1 MRVRLIEDDRAVASC
16 IDVLLSR
23 HGFHVLVA
31 GLGQDGIALAKQH
44 DYDIVLLDLQ
54 LPDIAGLAV
63 LDTLRLAS
71 IHTPVMIL
79 SGDFTVESKV
89 QALRAGADDY
99 LTKPFDGNELVA
111 RVRAI
116 IHRANAHAQSLITTG
131 KLTVNL
137 DSKTA
142 EACGTKINLTIKE
155 YDMLEALSL
164 RKGASLTKD
173 ALLARLYGGEEEP
186 ERRIIDVFICKL
198 RRKLSNATDGEN
210 YIQTVWGSGYA
221 LRDF

>member
-1 MRVRLIEDDRAVASC
+1 MRVLLIEDDRAVASC
-16 IDVLLSR
+16 IEVLLSR
-23 HGFHVLVA
+23 QGFQVIVA
-31 GLGQDGIALAKQH
+31 GVGADGIALGKLH
-44 DYDIVLLDLQ
+44 DYDIILLDLQ
-54 LPDIAGLAV
+54 LPEIAGLGV
-63 LDTLRLAS
+63 LETLRAAS

-79 SGDFTVESKV
+79 SADFAVESKV
-89 QALRAGADDY
+89 RALRAGADDY
-99 LTKPFDGNELVA
+99 LTKPFDGGELVA

-116 IHRANAHAQSLITTG
+116 VHRASVHAQSLITTG
-131 KLTVNL
+131 KITVNL

-142 EACGTKINLTIKE
+142 EACGTKIKLTIKE

-164 RKGASLTKD
+164 RKGSTLTKD

-221 LRDF
+221 LRNL